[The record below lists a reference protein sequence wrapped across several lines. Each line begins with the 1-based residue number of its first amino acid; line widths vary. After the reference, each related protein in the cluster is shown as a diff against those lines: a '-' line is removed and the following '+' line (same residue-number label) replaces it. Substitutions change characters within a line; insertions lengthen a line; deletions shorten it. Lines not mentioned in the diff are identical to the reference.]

1 MFAKK
6 TVESLIYNLFSQL
19 KYVNPL
25 HIKTVFYFF
34 SRIIKK
40 NNKIMKFH
48 SNCCFGLASMLNC
61 SVLQMLL
68 KVVLE
73 KEY

>member
-40 NNKIMKFH
+40 NKIMKFY
-48 SNCCFGLASMLNC
+48 SNCCFGLASVLSC

-73 KEY
+73 KGY